1 MKRFK
6 KCLDI
11 SFLITMLLYV
21 LLGAVIVVIQGI
33 SLFCQDGELCLWAK
47 EVFLTPA
54 CVLCG
59 CTSLI
64 SFGMSYLYKWKTT
77 E

>member
-1 MKRFK
+1 MHILK
-6 KCLDI
+6 KCMDI

-21 LLGAVIVVIQGI
+21 LLGVVIVAIQAV
-33 SLFCQDGELCLWAK
+33 SLFCQDGALCLWAK
-47 EVFLTPA
+47 ETLLTPA

-77 E
+77 D